1 MAAFVPLVVGC
12 GWLVFS
18 YYHKGAEGS
27 LCPFMTLSGMPCPFC
42 GLTHAVFYLFHGQW
56 TKALESNPL
65 VVFSP
70 LVSVYLVIAYD
81 LVCNKSLVSHI
92 VAKAIACRWT
102 KFVLVILLIAVW
114 CYKLLATL

>member
-1 MAAFVPLVVGC
+1 MAALVPLVVGC

-27 LCPFMTLSGMPCPFC
+27 LCPFMNLSGMPCPFC
-42 GLTHAVFYLFHGQW
+42 GLTHAVFSLFHGQW

-70 LVSVYLVIAYD
+70 LVVAYPVVAYD
-81 LVCNKSLVSHI
+81 LVSGKSLVMQI
-92 VAKAIACRWT
+92 VAKVIACGWT
-102 KFVLVILLIAVW
+102 KFVIAFLLLAVW